1 MTLQLFPLIFL
12 LVSCTVKKQSLAP
25 QVQMVDPFETGP
37 NASENSDFWTKEKR
51 EAFASLYYMIGEYKL
66 LDNDPIGAKLQ
77 FEESY
82 DMTPNSFV
90 GAKVMTSIL
99 EAGESNSDSLLE
111 ARRMVLLYPKSEV
124 LRTIYAKLLFS
135 NKMPEKAVAE
145 LEKAIELDPLN
156 EKPYLAIIEFL
167 EYSNKKSKALKWAE
181 KFVNS
186 VPNSQLAV
194 FVYARLL
201 IINQMYKKA
210 LAVTAR
216 GLEFDDTN
224 PQFLGLHGYCL
235 EVNGQTSLAVSTFEE
250 MFRQARPGMDMA
262 KMLIDLYRESIGLE
276 RAEAVFDRLS
286 QTVKTP
292 IHSVEIQRSYIKTE
306 LKKIDAAVEVLKKAS
321 DSFPESDLIRLLLGV
336 NYLYLGDRANSLESF
351 KKIRVDSKYFLPSI
365 ELQLI
370 ENTDEKSAR
379 GNIKLIESIDQSVSL
394 TLKIYNAWAA
404 AYSFLNDHSQA
415 VKILDKAISQ
425 DQEEATLHFLKGV
438 YLEKNGDIDDSI
450 DSMKLAIKIE
460 PNQSSALN
468 FLAYLY
474 AEIEKNLPEALVM
487 IKHALA
493 IKPQDPFYLDTLGW
507 VNFKLG
513 NLVEA
518 EEIFSELVKNSPEEI
533 VIYEHLAEVKL
544 KLNKRVE
551 ALKIYESVQSRLKN
565 DKDGERIKQRYE
577 KLRRD
582 SK

>member
-1 MTLQLFPLIFL
+1 MTLQFLFLVGFL
-12 LVSCTVKKQSLAP
+12 ASCTVKKQSLTPKAQFIDPLGTP
-25 QVQMVDPFETGP
+25 Q
-37 NASENSDFWTKEKR
+37 NLSENSDLWTKEKR

-66 LDNDPIGAKLQ
+66 LENDPLGAKVQ

-135 NKMPEKAVAE
+135 NKMPEKAVLE

-167 EYSNKKSKALKWAE
+167 EFSNKKSKALKWAE
-181 KFVNS
+181 KFVNA

-276 RAEAVFDRLS
+276 RAETVFDRLS
-286 QTVKTP
+286 QSIKAP
-292 IHSVEIQRSYIKTE
+292 IHSVEIQRAYIKTE
-306 LKKIDAAVEVLKKAS
+306 LKKIDSAVEVLEKAS
-321 DSFPESDLIRLLLGV
+321 ESFPESDLISLLLGV
-336 NYLYLGDRANSLESF
+336 NYLYKQEKVKSTDAFRR
-351 KKIRVDSKYFLPSI
+351 IRVDSKYYLPSI
-365 ELQLI
+365 ELQLT
-370 ENTDEKSAR
+370 ENIDEVSAR
-379 GNIKLIESIDQSVSL
+379 GNIKLIESLDSSVAF
-394 TLKIYNAWAA
+394 TAKIYGVWAA
-404 AYSFLNDHSQA
+404 AYSFLNDHARA
-415 VKILDKAISQ
+415 VKIIEKAIIQ
-425 DQEEATLHFLKGV
+425 DPEEAMYHFLKGV
-438 YLEKNGDIDDSI
+438 YLEKEGDVSDSI
-450 DSMKLAIKIE
+450 DAMEQAIKLE
-460 PNQSSALN
+460 PNLSSALN

-474 AEIEKNLPEALVM
+474 AELDKNLPEALNLV
-487 IKHALA
+487 KRALA

-507 VNFKLG
+507 IYFKLG
-513 NLVEA
+513 KLVEA
-518 EEIFSELVKNSPEEI
+518 EEIFEELAKAPQDEI
-533 VIYEHLAEVKL
+533 VIFEHLAEVKL
-544 KLNKRVE
+544 KLNKFEE
-551 ALKIYESVQSRLKN
+551 ALKIYESIQGRLKT
-565 DKDGERIKQRYE
+565 DKDSVRIKRRYE
-577 KLRRD
+577 KLLRD
-582 SK
+582 KK

>member
-1 MTLQLFPLIFL
+1 MTLQFLFLVGFL
-12 LVSCTVKKQSLAP
+12 ASCTVKKQSLTPKAQFIDPLETP
-25 QVQMVDPFETGP
+25 Q
-37 NASENSDFWTKEKR
+37 NLSENSDLWTKEKR

-66 LDNDPIGAKLQ
+66 LENDPQGAKVQ

-135 NKMPEKAVAE
+135 NKMPEKAVLE

-156 EKPYLAIIEFL
+156 EKPFLAIIEFL
-167 EYSNKKSKALKWAE
+167 EFSNKKAKALKWAE
-181 KFVNS
+181 KFVNA

-276 RAEAVFDRLS
+276 RAEVVFDRLS
-286 QTVKTP
+286 QSVKAP
-292 IHSVEIQRSYIKTE
+292 IHSVEIQRAYIKTE
-306 LKKIDAAVEVLKKAS
+306 LKKIDSAVEVLEKAS
-321 DSFPESDLIRLLLGV
+321 ESFPESDLISLLLGV
-336 NYLYLGDRANSLESF
+336 NYLYKQEKVKSTEAFR
-351 KKIRVDSKYFLPSI
+351 KIRVDSKYYLPSI

-370 ENTDEKSAR
+370 ENVDERSAR
-379 GNIKLIESIDQSVSL
+379 ENIKLIESLDGSITLSV
-394 TLKIYNAWAA
+394 KIYGVWAA
-404 AYSFLNDHSQA
+404 AYSFLNDNARS
-415 VKILDKAISQ
+415 VKIIEKAITQ
-425 DQEEATLHFLKGV
+425 DPEEAMYHFLKGV
-438 YLEKNGDIDDSI
+438 YLEKEGDVSDSI
-450 DSMKLAIKIE
+450 DAMQKAIKLE
-460 PNQSSALN
+460 PNLSSALN

-474 AEIEKNLPEALVM
+474 AELDRNLPEALSL
-487 IKHALA
+487 IKRALA

-507 VNFKLG
+507 VFFKLG
-513 NLVEA
+513 KFSEA
-518 EEIFSELVKNSPEEI
+518 EEIFEELVKAPQDEI
-533 VIYEHLAEVKL
+533 VIFEHLAEVKL
-544 KLNKRVE
+544 KLNKFDE
-551 ALKIYESVQSRLKN
+551 ALKIYESVQGRLKK
-565 DKDGERIKQRYE
+565 DKDSERIKRRYE
-577 KLRRD
+577 KLLRD
-582 SK
+582 KK